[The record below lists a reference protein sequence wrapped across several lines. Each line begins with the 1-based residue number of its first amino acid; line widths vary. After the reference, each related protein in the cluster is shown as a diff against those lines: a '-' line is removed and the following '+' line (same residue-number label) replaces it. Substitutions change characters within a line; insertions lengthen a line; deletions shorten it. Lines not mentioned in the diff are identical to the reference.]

1 MDIITTI
8 TSAEEEA
15 EGIIPTIITRMA
27 VEGMRTTK
35 SQRRNTIILTSTI
48 TR

>member
-1 MDIITTI
+1 MGITTTI
-8 TSAEEEA
+8 TSAEEV

-35 SQRRNTIILTSTI
+35 SQRRNTITTTSTI